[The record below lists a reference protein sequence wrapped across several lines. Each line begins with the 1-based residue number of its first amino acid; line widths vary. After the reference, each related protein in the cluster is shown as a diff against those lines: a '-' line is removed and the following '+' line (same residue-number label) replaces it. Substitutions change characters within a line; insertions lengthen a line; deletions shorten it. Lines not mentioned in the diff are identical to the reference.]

1 MVKKSME
8 YATYYLFCHY
18 TDTHVAVGDFQA
30 GDALEDLLHL
40 PLRRRNSIVGRHF
53 YDN

>member
-1 MVKKSME
+1 MQHIIFFVTM
-8 YATYYLFCHY
+8 Y

-40 PLRRRNSIVGRHF
+40 PLRRRNSVVGRHF
-53 YDN
+53 YVN